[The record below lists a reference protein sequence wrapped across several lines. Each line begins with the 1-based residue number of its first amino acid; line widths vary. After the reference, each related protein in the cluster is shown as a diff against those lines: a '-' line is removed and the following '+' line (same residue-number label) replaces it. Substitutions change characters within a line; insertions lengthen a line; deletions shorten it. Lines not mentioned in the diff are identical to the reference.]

1 MTSSGSDQRVVNL
14 AILASGSG
22 SNAEAIVNHF
32 RNHPFIKIKLILSNK
47 PDAFVL
53 QRAGKLDIPSAV
65 FNREEFYTSDR
76 VVDLLQSM
84 KIDWIVLAG
93 FLWLVPE
100 NLLKAYPNK
109 IINIHP
115 ALLPKYGGKGM
126 YGMKV
131 HQAVIAAKEK
141 QSGITIHLLNAKYDE
156 GPTLFQ
162 AHVDI
167 EENDTAETLAQKI
180 HTLEHKHFPTV
191 IENIIVPERTSTKPL
206 K

>member
-22 SNAEAIVNHF
+22 SNAEAIVTHF
-32 RNHPFIKIKLILSNK
+32 RNHPFVKVKFILSNK
-47 PDAFVL
+47 PDAYVL
-53 QRAGKLDIPSAV
+53 QRAGKLDVPSAV
-65 FNREEFYTSDR
+65 FGREEFYNSDR
-76 VVDLLQSM
+76 VVELLQSM
-84 KIDWIVLAG
+84 NINWIILAG
-93 FLWLVPE
+93 FLWLVPD

-141 QSGITIHLLNAKYDE
+141 QSGITIHLLNDKYDE

-167 EENDTAETLAQKI
+167 EETDTPETLAQKI
-180 HTLEHKHFPTV
+180 HALEHKHFPTV
-191 IENIIVPERTSTKPL
+191 IENAIMAERASTKAL